1 MKSLYCIGGMFALS
15 LRFPED
21 YPTSPP
27 MVRFTTPI
35 FHPNGILF
43 VISIIFLVFLD
54 GSIRLDIIKD
64 KWSPINTV
72 SMVLTSIQVTS
83 LFQ

>member
-54 GSIRLDIIKD
+54 GSICLDIIKD
-64 KWSPINTV
+64 KWSPIDTV

>member
-43 VISIIFLVFLD
+43 VISFIFLVFLD
-54 GSIRLDIIKD
+54 GSICLDIIKD

-72 SMVLTSIQVTS
+72 SMVLTSIQVIS
-83 LFQ
+83 IFQ